1 MDKEQAYKIGL
12 AFKLGMIYAKGKAHA
27 KLTNDSKLALDDPKW
42 ITVHPNGKENKGR
55 PALLDSETGEVLGG
69 MGGKFNGKH
78 ISIAN
83 SKSNKSVKEQNTKKP
98 LTEYEKAQKDIQNQ
112 LKALSKE
119 DLIALKDKIDKTD
132 ANELI
137 KKEKPLTE
145 YEKAQNEIQNQLKGF
160 SKEELI
166 ALRDKIDK
174 TDSNELFKSE
184 NKQPAEKNQK
194 AMTEQEYLASKG
206 VGGAFSD
213 YMLDKVR
220 TNPNRTE
227 RAKKRFSKEADQA
240 RNDYFDKRE
249 QARKEYQEKISNGEL
264 RNKTT
269 LEQRL
274 EKAQGHEDNAS
285 TQSARRLLEKQGI
298 DWRTGKALN
307 AKGEETLR
315 KYNQTVNNQSAEN
328 TTKANSFRDRAKE
341 VLSKTNDFS
350 KIDDK
355 SVKNLPYQMLHEKAL
370 QVSKESRELGQLE
383 EQIRKEKEESTKTQ
397 NKADTEQE
405 HRDYN
410 GALIDLQDRQKKL
423 DYYSRVLN
431 QEMRKRENNKTDN
444 ANFSDKAKK
453 FYENQLNNKQTNTNP
468 ISLNDLSDPQK
479 VSDYNKNVTRIVNK
493 QLKDG
498 GGLDK
503 GDFTNIVNSMT
514 DNEEVKKNALRG
526 VNTSKDLSSWER
538 NRENDYWAKY
548 PENISLK
555 NYEERG
561 FDFSVPELNIGV
573 WTKPQDLTPEQ
584 RKGMQEYLYK
594 EYTKD
599 KIRRLK
605 LSKEDVKRL
614 SQNNTTTANKTLS
627 ANKDNGSV
635 ASVLNVPDASKWN
648 NKIYNYRNGEK
659 AVFINNQKIV
669 LNAEQ
674 YKKLK
679 ELAGK

>member
-1 MDKEQAYKIGL
+1 MDKNTAYMLGK
-12 AFKLGMIYAKGKAHA
+12 AFKLGMIYAKGKAHRQIV
-27 KLTNDSKLALDDPKW
+27 NDSKLTKDEAKW

-78 ISIAN
+78 ISAVPEHGKHEQMGAQMRVNAKNHKADLMNGQNINFRQKQTNTPINNKVNSIQDIFNNSLKNNSEFEQRGQFIKEIKNIPENTEIKTKHNGTFIYSNGSFKLKNSNLTYQAN
-83 SKSNKSVKEQNTKKP
+83 DLFDVLDSDKQGGVNHRIKDYKDSLQQKQNYKKNLEKENQYKQSAEYKQEQYKKARERINDEYKKQLENNTVSSTYLKNVNKRDNLNLKASNFLDNKKQAKEERDRKLKELEQAQNKEVAT
-98 LTEYEKAQKDIQNQ
+98 NQ
-112 LKALSKE
+112 L
-119 DLIALKDKIDKTD
+119 
-132 ANELI
+132 
-137 KKEKPLTE
+137 
-145 YEKAQNEIQNQLKGF
+145 
-160 SKEELI
+160 
-166 ALRDKIDK
+166 
-174 TDSNELFKSE
+174 
-184 NKQPAEKNQK
+184 
-194 AMTEQEYLASKG
+194 
-206 VGGAFSD
+206 
-213 YMLDKVR
+213 
-220 TNPNRTE
+220 
-227 RAKKRFSKEADQA
+227 
-240 RNDYFDKRE
+240 
-249 QARKEYQEKISNGEL
+249 
-264 RNKTT
+264 
-269 LEQRL
+269 
-274 EKAQGHEDNAS
+274 
-285 TQSARRLLEKQGI
+285 
-298 DWRTGKALN
+298 
-307 AKGEETLR
+307 
-315 KYNQTVNNQSAEN
+315 AEN

-350 KIDDK
+350 KIDDE
-355 SVKNLPYQMLHEKAL
+355 SVKNIPYQMLHEKAL
-370 QVSKESRELGQLE
+370 QVSKESRELGNFENQL
-383 EQIRKEKEESTKTQ
+383 RKEKQESAKTQ

-479 VSDYNKNVTRIVNK
+479 VSDYNKNVTKIVNK

-648 NKIYNYRNGEK
+648 NKIYKYGNGDR
-659 AVFINNQKIV
+659 AVFINNQKII
-669 LNAEQ
+669 LNDDQ
-674 YKKLK
+674 YNQLKK
-679 ELAGK
+679 LAGK